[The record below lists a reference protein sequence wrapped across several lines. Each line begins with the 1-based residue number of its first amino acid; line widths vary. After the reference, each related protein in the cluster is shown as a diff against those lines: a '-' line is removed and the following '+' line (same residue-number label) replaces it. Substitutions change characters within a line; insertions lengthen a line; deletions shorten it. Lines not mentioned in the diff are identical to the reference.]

1 MDRYVTVLF
10 LSILGVSPVLLAGCG
25 SSTNAPAPESAPAI
39 AAKPDVIITV
49 DGVQH
54 ACVVALY
61 SEPYGSTIP
70 CTDVIPFLRDELKVP
85 SGAVYDLRTTATVD
99 PAEVLKVR
107 ANLTDAGYRFIGGHS
122 TVPTQ
127 SGR

>member
-1 MDRYVTVLF
+1 VNRYVTALF
-10 LSILGVSPVLLAGCG
+10 TSIIGVSPALLPGCG
-25 SSTNAPAPESAPAI
+25 SSTNAPAPQSAPAI

-61 SEPYGSTIP
+61 SEPYGNNIP

-85 SGAVYDLRTTATVD
+85 SGAVYDLRTIATVD
-99 PAEVLKVR
+99 QAEVLKVR
-107 ANLTDAGYRFIGGHS
+107 ADLKDAGYRFIGGHS